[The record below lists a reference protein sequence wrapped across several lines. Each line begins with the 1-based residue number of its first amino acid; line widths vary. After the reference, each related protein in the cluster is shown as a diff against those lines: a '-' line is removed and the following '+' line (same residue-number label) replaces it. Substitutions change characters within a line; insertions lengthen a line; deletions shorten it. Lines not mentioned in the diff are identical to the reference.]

1 MSNVLI
7 RREYLPRGAS
17 PRGATRTAGGDPR
30 RAIAEEILAGRLSA
44 DEVLDRYCTLVFAEA
59 GSYQEA
65 ARRLGLDRRTV
76 KARVEPGLLARLRP
90 GS

>member
-1 MSNVLI
+1 V
-7 RREYLPRGAS
+7 ADD
-17 PRGATRTAGGDPR
+17 DPR
-30 RAIAEEILAGRLSA
+30 QAVADEILAGRLSA
-44 DEVLDRYCTLVFAEA
+44 DEVLNRYCTLIFAET